1 LPGERNDET
10 AERDRHLFRRRGYVI
25 VALEGIDGSGKQTQ
39 VKLLKE
45 RLTGRF
51 DRIDTFD
58 FPHYQSIAGGLVGRI
73 LKGETVV
80 STNDQLV
87 PALRHDHLPGLDLPR
102 LHLEKLMASWSLD
115 KALVIQ
121 CVMLADRLEHSRM
134 LNAWVSQPHCLLI
147 LDRYY
152 LSGLVYGQADGL
164 DRDWLEKIHATLPRP
179 DAFFLLDIPVE
190 ESVRRRPER
199 RDYYEKNLPKLKK
212 VRELYKSEISAV
224 GGYVVDATRTVEEIT
239 TEIVDQVIGLKP

>member
-1 LPGERNDET
+1 M
-10 AERDRHLFRRRGYVI
+10 I
-25 VALEGIDGSGKQTQ
+25 VALEGIDASGKQTQ

-73 LKGETVV
+73 LRGETVV
-80 STNDQLV
+80 ATNDQLV

-102 LHLEKLMASWSLD
+102 LHLEKLMASWSHD

-121 CVMLADRLEHSRM
+121 CVMLVDRLEHVELLRSFSDDRK
-134 LNAWVSQPHCLLI
+134 LLI

-152 LSGLVYGQADGL
+152 LSGLVYGQVDGL
-164 DRDWLEKIHATLPRP
+164 DRDWLKAIHATLPRP

-199 RDYYEKNLPKLKK
+199 RDYYEKNLDKLEKI
-212 VRELYKSEISAV
+212 RELYKSEISAA
-224 GGYVVDATRTVEEIT
+224 GGYVVDGTGSTQEIT
-239 TEIVDQVIGLKP
+239 TEIVDQVVELKYSGR